1 MENMIPGRRSM
12 WVIMVLI
19 MATTHIP
26 QVTKVTAVS
35 IPLAVLVGI
44 SEECG
49 FRGFLPLLLAA
60 KTGLPMA
67 AIVIISGVFCGV
79 SLRCCTRA

>member
-1 MENMIPGRRSM
+1 MESVIHGRRSM
-12 WVIMVLI
+12 WVILMLNI
-19 MATTHIP
+19 ATTHIP

-35 IPLAVLVGI
+35 IPLAVLVGV
-44 SEECG
+44 SEECS

-60 KTGLPMA
+60 KTSLPMA
-67 AIVIISGVFCGV
+67 AIVVVSGVFCGV